1 MFFSY
6 VWTGLL
12 NIEAHEDMQGALQKV
27 MQTVKVFARQGAR
40 YGVLRIADS

>member
-12 NIEAHEDMQGALQKV
+12 KIEAHEAIQGALQKV
-27 MQTVKVFARQGAR
+27 MQTAKGFARQGER